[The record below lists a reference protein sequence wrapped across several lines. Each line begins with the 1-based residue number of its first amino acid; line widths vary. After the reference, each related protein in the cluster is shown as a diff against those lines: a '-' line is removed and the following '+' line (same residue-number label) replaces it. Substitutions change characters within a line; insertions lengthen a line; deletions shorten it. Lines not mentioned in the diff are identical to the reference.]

1 MHALRHVSPL
11 GHLRLAAV
19 NIDGVLLNDTFSPVI
34 HHFVTSRGGVY
45 DADVER
51 SVFSQSQTVAARA
64 LGAAA
69 GVDWSPRKVLD
80 VYFEERAAYLADHPL
95 QVMPGAEE
103 LLHRLR
109 GLGLRT
115 ICYGGLD
122 KRHFDTYLGRYAHLF
137 DGPGYICTND
147 FRPGIH
153 EIAADTFGLDYDRA
167 LFIDDVARVSEAARD
182 LRVPFI
188 GHPSDFEHGFQA
200 RLMRDAGVRHVVG
213 SLGEIDEELLRRLD
227 AEAAVGR
234 AWAAA

>member
-1 MHALRHVSPL
+1 MHALRHVRPL

-34 HHFVTSRGGVY
+34 HHFVTSRGGTY

-51 SVFSQSQTVAARA
+51 AVFSQSRTTAARA

-69 GVDWSPRKVLD
+69 GLDWTPERVLE
-80 VYFEERAAYLADHPL
+80 VYFEERAAYLAEHPL
-95 QVMPGAEE
+95 RVLPGAEA

-109 GLGLRT
+109 ALGLRT

-122 KRHFDTYLGRYAHLF
+122 KSHFDAYLGHWAHLF
-137 DGPGYICTND
+137 DAPGYICTND
-147 FRPGIH
+147 FRPGIR
-153 EIAADTFGLDYDRA
+153 EIAVDAFGLDCDRA

-188 GHPSDFEHGFQA
+188 GHPSPFEYGFQGH
-200 RLMRDAGVRHVVG
+200 LMRDAGVRHLVR
-213 SLGEIDEELLRRLD
+213 SLDEIDEDLLRALD
-227 AEAAVGR
+227 GEAAAGL
-234 AWAAA
+234 AWAA

>member
-1 MHALRHVSPL
+1 MHALRHVRPL

-34 HHFVTSRGGVY
+34 HRFITSRGGAY

-51 SVFSQSQTVAARA
+51 AVFSQSRTIAARA

-69 GVDWSPRKVLD
+69 GVDWSPEKVLE
-80 VYFEERAAYLADHPL
+80 VYFEERAAYLAQHPL
-95 QVMPGAEE
+95 RVQPGAEE

-109 GLGLRT
+109 ALGLRT

-122 KRHFDTYLGRYAHLF
+122 KSHFDAYLGGYEHLF
-137 DGPGYICTND
+137 DEPGYICTND

-153 EIAADTFGLDYDRA
+153 EIAVDAFGLDYDQV
-167 LFIDDVARVSEAARD
+167 LFVDDVARVSETARD

-188 GHPSDFEHGFQA
+188 GHPSPFEHGFQGS
-200 RLMRDAGVRHVVG
+200 LMREAGVRHLVG
-213 SLGEIDEELLRRLD
+213 SLDEIDEELLRTLD
-227 AEAAVGR
+227 GEAAAGL
-234 AWAAA
+234 AWAA